1 MIVYLH
7 GFSSAASSNK
17 ANKLKQALEPIPFF
31 IADYPSHQPHV
42 AIQTIESYINRL
54 RAQYQPTCV
63 MLIGSSLGGYYAQY
77 LGTKL
82 AEVRKVV
89 LINPALQPQITLRP
103 YIGPNLNSVTG
114 KPFVFTSQDFAELA
128 YYDPLPTEYCASTLV
143 LLDEGDEVIDYQV
156 AAKRYAAIGRVVI
169 YPGGGHQFEHLD
181 QAIEEISEFYSAT
194 VPKRHNHK

>member
-7 GFSSAASSNK
+7 GFSSAAASNK
-17 ANKLKQALEPIPFF
+17 ANKLKRALDPIPFF

-54 RAQYQPTCV
+54 RARHCFPNV

-77 LGTKL
+77 LG
-82 AEVRKVV
+82 AELEDARKVV
-89 LINPALQPQITLRP
+89 LINPSLQPQNTLRP
-103 YIGPNLNSVTG
+103 YIGPNLNSVSG
-114 KPFVFTSQDFAELA
+114 KPFVFSTRDFSELA
-128 YYDPLPTEYCASTLV
+128 YYDFPPSERSASTLV
-143 LLDEGDEVIDYQV
+143 LIDEGDEVIDYRV
-156 AAKRYAAIGRVVI
+156 AAKRYTAIGRVVI
-169 YPGGGHQFEHLD
+169 YPGGSHQFEHLD